1 MVIHTILLIAGIIC
15 LVAAIVLVLWPR
27 WVAAVPAFLGL
38 VLMHYSYYI
47 DVKTMTFIFWGL
59 AALIT
64 VGLFYLSPKGEP
76 DGQRASNLY
85 VGLGAMAGGMLGILL
100 APRVMVLGVIL
111 GAAMGQ
117 LAYSRTPAGND
128 KTVGRRRLYR
138 RQYAGEAALF
148 RAVRRVADRRH
159 SIYAAEPEKA
169 AGMNID
175 APDAKVSG
183 AFCAICY
190 CLDAWKYMGILT

>member
-47 DVKTMTFIFWGL
+47 DVKTMTFFFWGL

-117 LAYSRTPAGND
+117 LAYSRTPAGKWMLNPSSMFWRYFLA
-128 KTVGRRRLYR
+128 KCLPAIV
-138 RQYAGEAALF
+138 
-148 RAVRRVADRRH
+148 AVAIVCIAVM
-159 SIYAAEPEKA
+159 
-169 AGMNID
+169 GVVID
-175 APDAKVSG
+175 
-183 AFCAICY
+183 
-190 CLDAWKYMGILT
+190 